1 MEKKVIVMNKELL
14 PIGSLIE
21 LSDGRRLTIISY
33 AENNEYK
40 FCYLCGGYPSYYLMD
55 FIPFSKVK
63 EFKQKYKFYNTDTYL
78 DFDSDYK
85 IIYEGY
91 KNNNFNEFKKQ
102 FNNFN

>member
-1 MEKKVIVMNKELL
+1 MNKELL

-21 LSDGRRLTIISY
+21 LSDGRRLTIIGY
-33 AENNEYK
+33 EENDEYK
-40 FCYLCGGYPSYYLMD
+40 MSYLCGGYPSYYLMD
-55 FIPFSKVK
+55 FIPYSNVK
-63 EFKQKYKFYNTDTYL
+63 EFKQKYKFYDIDTYL

-91 KNNNFNEFKKQ
+91 KNNNFNELQKN